1 MNDLAKKNIDSLYV
15 YDSIINRYFDHVY
28 VLNLENRTDRKLA
41 MLQKLGRLGIKAEFV
56 QAVDGYSTQSLD
68 EYDEYIKSDLGNHP
82 LELSQKRKMI
92 MSSGAWAYL
101 KTYDI
106 ILNDAKRR
114 NFSRILC
121 FDDDVIFHSD
131 FESILIQRL
140 SIIPQDWKLLYLG
153 ASQHVQKIPQGLSY
167 PDKSKLLIDKNEP
180 YYFPNTIDGSFAIGI
195 DNSVFDVLLHDIS
208 KMNCS
213 FDSGALRRI
222 NRIAPNKCFVVT
234 PNLVIADVSESDI
247 QGGRSQFEMSK
258 KFHWELKNY
267 DYPFKRDLVTVIM
280 PVYNGQYTIEKA
292 IRSILLQTYCELEVI
307 VVDDASTD
315 ETTKVVKRLMN
326 NDNRLKLIEFKE
338 NRGVYAARNE
348 AINNSSGVVIANQD
362 ADDISLINRIEKQLI
377 PIYEKGMLFTTARI
391 YRSRL
396 EVNDLDVDDQKGMM
410 DLVESRRILNKYGKY
425 DYQDRPIIGLQ
436 TSVFRRSIFEQFG
449 LYCELRV
456 AGDLEYLERVLFG
469 LTQNIFNTDFNGHQ
483 FISNCSPIPCTFQRL
498 DEVLLVSIKMN
509 SQNITNSFKNREEE
523 LNRIKNN
530 FRNHIAESD
539 LNLFIKLDSVN
550 NIEYRIPDIKYNT
563 LIIKQ
568 VSNTLERSNLK
579 SKITDAKTK
588 DGCDPIEIV
597 PVNRF
602 SPQSINYN
610 SLDVNDQ
617 ELQDVYNSWSWKVTV
632 PLRWIGRLFLN

>member
-1 MNDLAKKNIDSLYV
+1 MYV
-15 YDSIINRYFDHVY
+15 YNSIINRYFDHVY
-28 VLNLENRTDRKLA
+28 ILNLEKRTDRKLA

-68 EYDEYIKSDLGNHP
+68 EYYEYIKSDLGNHP

-92 MSSGAWAYL
+92 MSSGAWGYL

-153 ASQHVQKIPQGLSY
+153 ASQYVQEIPQGLSY
-167 PDKSKLLIDKNEP
+167 PDKTKLLIDKKEP
-180 YYFPNTIDGSFAIGI
+180 YYFPNTTDGSFAIGI

-222 NRIAPNKCFVVT
+222 NGIAPNKCFVVT

-267 DYPFKRDLVTVIM
+267 DYPFKRDLVTVII

-307 VVDDASTD
+307 VVNDASTD

-326 NDNRLKLIEFKE
+326 NDDRLRLIEFSD

-396 EVNDLDVDDQKGMM
+396 EVDDLDVVDQKGMM

-436 TSVFRRSIFEQFG
+436 TSVFRRSIFERFG

-483 FISNCSPIPCTFQRL
+483 FISNCFPIPCTFQRL
-498 DEVLLVSIKMN
+498 DEVLLISIKMN

-568 VSNTLERSNLK
+568 VHNNSERPILT
-579 SKITDAKTK
+579 SKITDVNTK
-588 DGCDPIEIV
+588 DCSESGEII
-597 PVNRF
+597 PVNRLY
-602 SPQSINYN
+602 PQSFNIN
-610 SLDVNDQ
+610 SFDVNNQ
-617 ELQDVYNSWSWKVTV
+617 ELEDVYSSLSWKITA
-632 PLRWIGRLFLN
+632 PLRWVGSLFLN